1 MTSRIP
7 GVSSPELL
15 QPLREELSVVV
26 HQEVERVWR
35 DITRPSR
42 ESRTAVR
49 LLGGSAVLGSMAAGS
64 ATVLLIRLL
73 DRWMPPASSAA
84 VAAAVLGAGASAMA
98 QAGRMRMR
106 GGGTRP
112 QGPAAPE
119 DPVPQDPAS

>member
-15 QPLREELSVVV
+15 QPLREELGVVM

-35 DITRPSR
+35 EIAGPYR

-49 LLGGSAVLGSMAAGS
+49 LLGGSAVIGSMAAGS

-73 DRWMPPASSAA
+73 DRWMAPAASAA
-84 VAAAVLGAGASAMA
+84 VTAAVLGAGASAMA
-98 QAGRMRMR
+98 QAGRVRMR
-106 GGGTRP
+106 GAWTRP

-119 DPVPQDPAS
+119 HPAPQDPAS

>member
-35 DITRPSR
+35 DITRPYR

-106 GGGTRP
+106 GAGTRP
-112 QGPAAPE
+112 LGPAAPE